1 MKSKNGVT
9 QLLRILIHIWWYLA
23 LLGVGWFSIA
33 FIGSLFGRWDAV
45 NTVDLG
51 IEWEIEDLEA
61 ENELLVAVADSSGRQ
76 YPVEPLKGKG
86 NLEFDVRGA
95 AFGNLAIPTSVLG
108 FSSFGLGLWSLYQ
121 LRKLFDN
128 LARGHYFEM
137 INATRV
143 RRVAYAVFG
152 LLGIRLIVQILF
164 ESTFLVQ
171 TGSNITVSGIEI
183 GIGPTFISGL
193 ILLVVS
199 EVLKEAAMLKA
210 EQDLTV

>member
-61 ENELLVAVADSSGRQ
+61 ENELLIAVTDRSGRQ

-86 NLEFDVRGA
+86 SLDFDVRGA
-95 AFGNLAIPTSVLG
+95 AFGKLAIPVSFWGFSVLG
-108 FSSFGLGLWSLYQ
+108 IGLWMCYQ
-121 LRKLFDN
+121 MRKLFDN
-128 LARGHYFEM
+128 LARGHYFER

-143 RRVAYAVFG
+143 RRMAYAVFG
-152 LLGIRLIVQILF
+152 FLGLKLIGQIMF
-164 ESTFLVQ
+164 ESIFIVQ

-183 GIGPTFISGL
+183 GISPFL
-193 ILLVVS
+193 IAVLVLLVLS
-199 EVLKEAAMLKA
+199 EVLKEAAVLKE